1 MLMII
6 NEILC
11 VECANSLFVGNHA
24 GDYFPS
30 SDFCYTLNLRHYIS
44 YPRHGLEYPAAG
56 GHSQLSCCMYISP
69 QASFPLVAVANLQAR
84 SECFQRLMPLVRFIS
99 YHK

>member
-1 MLMII
+1 
-6 NEILC
+6 
-11 VECANSLFVGNHA
+11 
-24 GDYFPS
+24 
-30 SDFCYTLNLRHYIS
+30 
-44 YPRHGLEYPAAG
+44 
-56 GHSQLSCCMYISP
+56 MYISP